1 MVEKKRVLID
11 AMGPELCS
19 LGLLLSLCSVPICA
33 FPRIS
38 TLICLSLVPVPIACS
53 CILGWFQPPLCFLV
67 PTRFTLFLAILF
79 VCLTCLLVHTGL
91 FLIGDLGRI
100 VAMVDYGFAWPV
112 FRFFHDEQSG
122 IQFARMWMILGY
134 PMIGLQRCVLMN
146 ILDRQRRL
154 IGHMLYVLGM
164 DQIGLR
170 RNCIWD
176 SICSCISHL
185 CIC

>member
-100 VAMVDYGFAWPV
+100 VAMAWWIMDS
-112 FRFFHDEQSG
+112 RG
-122 IQFARMWMILGY
+122 
-134 PMIGLQRCVLMN
+134 RCSASSMMSRAVYNLP
-146 ILDRQRRL
+146 
-154 IGHMLYVLGM
+154 GCG
-164 DQIGLR
+164 
-170 RNCIWD
+170 
-176 SICSCISHL
+176 
-185 CIC
+185 